1 MTDKKIFVMGLVL
14 VGIFVFLERNFFWG
28 LGFVGTLGKFVI
40 LSAAKNPHFKGANSH
55 FKFVDTSLS
64 YESSV

>member
-1 MTDKKIFVMGLVL
+1 MEFFGEFGNFCFFRVGL
-14 VGIFVFLERNFFWG
+14 GFFWG
-28 LGFVGTLGKFVI
+28 VWVFGEFVI